1 MIKAL
6 VPFADGLE
14 EIEAVTIVD
23 ILRRG
28 GVSVVTASI
37 GSSLSV
43 KGAHSIVLN
52 ADVMLEDVVSES
64 FDAIVL
70 PGGGEGTENLKK
82 CTSLIERIVRQRT
95 EGRSLAAICAAPTV
109 FSVAGV
115 FVPGQ
120 HATCYPTCQ
129 MQLDCQW
136 VNQPVVEHGGIITA
150 KAPGSASLFALV
162 VLKSLKGERTAAKIA
177 REMDLEF

>member
-28 GVSVVTASI
+28 GVTVVTASI

-43 KGAHSIVLN
+43 RGAHSLVLQ
-52 ADVMLEDVVSES
+52 ADAMFSDVTGDS
-64 FDAIVL
+64 FDALIL
-70 PGGGEGTENLKK
+70 PGGGEGTDNLKK
-82 CTSLIERIVRQRT
+82 CSQLIEMIVRQRQK
-95 EGRSLAAICAAPTV
+95 GRCLAAICAAPTV
-109 FSVAGV
+109 FSVAEV
-115 FVPGQ
+115 FIPGQ
-120 HATCYPTCQ
+120 HATCYPTCP

-136 VNQPVVEHGGIITA
+136 VNQPVVEHGGIITG
-150 KAPGSASLFALV
+150 KAPGSAALFSLVLLKALV
-162 VLKSLKGERTAAKIA
+162 GERTAIRVA
-177 REMDLEF
+177 REMDIEF